1 MYTSSTFLVSIL
13 SQDERQTLILI
24 VAFVVE
30 TTRTRGGGGGGEAT
44 EPEGERDQQMDL
56 CTKLLKCIKNFPPKK
71 KTIYVGCCEV
81 GTEGCFKNVLQS
93 FLVSF

>member
-56 CTKLLKCIKNFPPKK
+56 CTKLLSVLKISPPK